1 MQRTSDALAGR
12 AAALFFPMALI
23 LFDFSAYLTT
33 DMIQPGILNVVREL
47 NADVSLAPASVSL
60 FMAGGMALQ
69 WLLGPLSDRI
79 GRRPVLL
86 TGALI
91 FTLACTATLF
101 TTSME
106 QFLAA
111 RFVQGT
117 SVCFIA
123 TVGYVTVQEAFE
135 EKKSIRL
142 MAIVTSVVLIAPII
156 GSLLGAVMMHFLHW
170 KALFG
175 LIAVMGFIAWIGLL
189 LNMPETILRRSAPF
203 TIRSVAQDFRDV
215 FRNRIFLIGAL
226 TLACSYIPLM
236 IWVALSP
243 LILIEDA
250 GLSAS
255 EFAWTQVPVFGAVII
270 ANMTVAR
277 FIKDP
282 TSPRFIATCAPLLL
296 LGLIVAALGG
306 VISMHA
312 WLWAIVGMTLF
323 AFGIGLIFPTLFRFT
338 LFSNNLPK
346 GTVSASLNILILSI
360 SAASVELARWVYSD
374 MGGQRA
380 FHLMGLI
387 AGVLALLCLSALLR
401 RVKAHRHARRSEPE
415 SAPEPAHRQ

>member
-1 MQRTSDALAGR
+1 MQRTSDALASR
-12 AAALFFPMALI
+12 TAALFFPMALI

-33 DMIQPGILNVVREL
+33 DMIQPGILNVVRDFD
-47 NADVSLAPASVSL
+47 ADVSLAPASVSL

-86 TGALI
+86 TGALL
-91 FTLACTATLF
+91 FTLACIATLF
-101 TTSME
+101 ASSME

-156 GSLLGAVMMHFLHW
+156 GPLLGAVIMHFMHW

-175 LIAVMGFIAWIGLL
+175 LIGAMGFIAWLGLL
-189 LNMPETILRRSAPF
+189 LNMPETITRRDTPF
-203 TIRSVAQDFRDV
+203 TARGVLADFKNV

-236 IWVALSP
+236 TWVALSP
-243 LILIEDA
+243 LILMEEA
-250 GLSAS
+250 GLSAAG
-255 EFAWTQVPVFGAVII
+255 FAWTQVPVFGAVII

-282 TSPRFIATCAPLLL
+282 TSPRFIRACAPLLL
-296 LGLIVAALGG
+296 LGLMINTAGSLMGAQAW
-306 VISMHA
+306 IS
-312 WLWAIVGMTLF
+312 AIVGMTLF

-346 GTVSASLNILILSI
+346 GTVSAALNILILSI
-360 SAASVELARWVYSD
+360 SAASVELARWVYVEA
-374 MGGQRA
+374 GGQLP
-380 FHLMGLI
+380 FHLLGLA
-387 AGVLALLCLSALLR
+387 AGAVALCCLSVLLR
-401 RVKAHRHARRSEPE
+401 RVTAHRNE
-415 SAPEPAHRQ
+415 

>member
-33 DMIQPGILNVVREL
+33 DMIQPGILNVVREF

-91 FTLACTATLF
+91 FTLACLATLF
-101 TTSME
+101 ATTME

-123 TVGYVTVQEAFE
+123 TVGYVCVQEAFE

-142 MAIVTSVVLIAPII
+142 MAIVTSVVLVAPII
-156 GSLLGAVMMHFLHW
+156 GPLLGAVLMHFFHW
-170 KALFG
+170 KVLFG
-175 LIAVMGFIAWIGLL
+175 LIGIIGFVAWLGLL
-189 LNMPETILRRSAPF
+189 LNMPETITRRDTPF
-203 TIRSVAQDFRDV
+203 TARAVAQDFKHV
-215 FRNRIFLIGAL
+215 FCNRIFLIGAL

-236 IWVALSP
+236 TWVALSP

-255 EFAWTQVPVFGAVII
+255 AFAWTQVPVFGAVIV

-282 TSPRFIATCAPLLL
+282 TSPRFITACAPVLL
-296 LGLIVAALGG
+296 LGLAIATVGYLAGT
-306 VISMHA
+306 HA
-312 WLWAIVGMTLF
+312 WVWSIVGMTLF

-338 LFSNNLPK
+338 LFSNSLPK

-360 SAASVELARWVYSD
+360 SATSVELARWVYSNA
-374 MGGQRA
+374 GGQLS
-380 FHLMGLI
+380 FHLLGLA
-387 AGVLALLCLSALLR
+387 AGSLALLCLSALLK
-401 RVKAHRHARRSEPE
+401 RVKAHRNTTGATQESEH
-415 SAPEPAHRQ
+415 SS